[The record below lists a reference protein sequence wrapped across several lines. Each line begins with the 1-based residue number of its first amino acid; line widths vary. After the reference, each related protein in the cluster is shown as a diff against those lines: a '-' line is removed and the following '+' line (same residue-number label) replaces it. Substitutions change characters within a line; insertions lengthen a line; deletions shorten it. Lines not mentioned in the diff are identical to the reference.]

1 MAIPISDA
9 PDLKTQGFPSFLFA
23 FLSCRYD
30 ELSGEHLGDDMAKA
44 IRVSIGL
51 MLGSLLAG
59 CASSGNGETAETPMP
74 LVTGLQLD
82 VALSEIEAAGFSNEV
97 EIVGGGTFGVVNE
110 SNWTVCE
117 QSPAAGQALANPLL
131 TVDRECDG
139 LAAES
144 TVPTEP
150 TTPELTTPPVE
161 TVPVA
166 EPTSPTAT
174 ATNPTAPT
182 DEILT
187 IANSPEFAAILAE
200 GDYCADSI
208 RDFAATNKGRVI
220 EFDGHI
226 ANVAPHPGR
235 ETRWDFLLSPGEEP
249 GEVGPAF
256 KFEDVGRAD
265 LNLTNESI
273 PGLSTGDNLHI
284 VAKVVDYN
292 AVQCLFF
299 LDPVST
305 GVR

>member
-1 MAIPISDA
+1 
-9 PDLKTQGFPSFLFA
+9 
-23 FLSCRYD
+23 
-30 ELSGEHLGDDMAKA
+30 MAKV

-59 CASSGNGETAETPMP
+59 CGSSGNGENAATPMP

-97 EIVGGGTFGVVNE
+97 EIIGGGTFGVVDE

-139 LAAES
+139 LAAEA

-150 TTPELTTPPVE
+150 TTTDLTTPPVE
-161 TVPVA
+161 SVPVA

-200 GDYCADSI
+200 DDNCTDSI
-208 RDFAATNKGRVI
+208 RVFAATNKGRVI

-226 ANVAPHPGR
+226 ANVVLHPGR
-235 ETRWDFLLSPGEEP
+235 ATRWDFVLATGEAPG
-249 GEVGPAF
+249 VLGPMF

-265 LNLTNESI
+265 LNLTNENI
-273 PGLSTGDNLHI
+273 PGLNTGQNLHI
-284 VAKVVDYN
+284 VAKVVNYN
-292 AVQCLFF
+292 VDQCLFF

-305 GVR
+305 GAR

>member
-1 MAIPISDA
+1 
-9 PDLKTQGFPSFLFA
+9 
-23 FLSCRYD
+23 
-30 ELSGEHLGDDMAKA
+30 MAKV

-59 CASSGNGETAETPMP
+59 CGSSGNGENAATPMP

-82 VALSEIEAAGFSNEV
+82 VALSDIEAAGFSNEV
-97 EIVGGGTFGVVNE
+97 EIIGGGTFGVVDE

-131 TVDRECDG
+131 TVDRECEG
-139 LAAES
+139 LAAEA

-161 TVPVA
+161 TVPVTG
-166 EPTSPTAT
+166 PTSPTAT

-187 IANSPEFAAILAE
+187 TANSPEFASILTE
-200 GDYCADSI
+200 DPCADSI
-208 RDFAATNKGRVI
+208 RVFAATNKGRVI

-226 ANVAPHPGR
+226 ANVVPHSGR
-235 ETRWDFLLSPGEEP
+235 ATRWDFTLAPGEEP
-249 GEVGPAF
+249 GVVGPVF
-256 KFEDVGRAD
+256 KFEDVGRFD
-265 LNLTNESI
+265 LNLTNENI
-273 PGLSTGDNLHI
+273 PGLNTGQNLHI

>member
-1 MAIPISDA
+1 
-9 PDLKTQGFPSFLFA
+9 
-23 FLSCRYD
+23 
-30 ELSGEHLGDDMAKA
+30 MAKV

-51 MLGSLLAG
+51 MLGSLMAG
-59 CASSGNGETAETPMP
+59 CGSSGNGENAATPMP

-97 EIVGGGTFGVVNE
+97 EIIGGGTFGVVDE

-161 TVPVA
+161 SVPVA

-174 ATNPTAPT
+174 ATNPNAPT

-187 IANSPEFAAILAE
+187 IANSPEFAAILTE
-200 GDYCADSI
+200 GECSDSI
-208 RDFAATNKGRVI
+208 RNFAATYKGRVI

-226 ANVAPHPGR
+226 ADVVPHSGR
-235 ETRWDFLLSPGEEP
+235 ATRWDFTLAPGEAP
-249 GEVGPAF
+249 GVVGPVF

-265 LNLTNESI
+265 LNLTNENI
-273 PGLSTGDNLHI
+273 PGLNTGQNLHI
-284 VAKVVDYN
+284 IAKVVNYN
-292 AVQCLFF
+292 VDQCLFF

-305 GVR
+305 GAR

>member
-1 MAIPISDA
+1 
-9 PDLKTQGFPSFLFA
+9 
-23 FLSCRYD
+23 
-30 ELSGEHLGDDMAKA
+30 MAKV

-51 MLGSLLAG
+51 MLGSLLVG
-59 CASSGNGETAETPMP
+59 CGSSSNGETAATPMP

-97 EIVGGGTFGVVNE
+97 EIVGGGTFGVVDE

-131 TVDRECDG
+131 TVDRECEG
-139 LAAES
+139 LAAEA

-161 TVPVA
+161 TVPVTG
-166 EPTSPTAT
+166 PTSPTAT
-174 ATNPTAPT
+174 ATNPIAPT

-200 GDYCADSI
+200 GDNCADSI
-208 RDFAATNKGRVI
+208 RGFAATYRGRVI

-226 ANVAPHPGR
+226 AYVGPHPGR
-235 ETRWDFLLSPGEEP
+235 ETRWDVLLAPGEEP
-249 GEVGPAF
+249 GVVGPVF

-265 LNLTNESI
+265 LNLTNENI
-273 PGLSTGDNLHI
+273 PGLNTGQNLHI
-284 VAKVVDYN
+284 IAKVVDYN

-305 GVR
+305 GAR